1 MWNKISL
8 KSLEKRKNKKYII
21 ELLLEKK
28 TWSVIKAE
36 SKNQ

>member
-21 ELLLEKK
+21 ELLLEKNMVGDQGWK
-28 TWSVIKAE
+28 
-36 SKNQ
+36 

>member
-21 ELLLEKK
+21 EFLLEKNMVGDQGWK
-28 TWSVIKAE
+28 
-36 SKNQ
+36 

>member
-21 ELLLEKK
+21 ELLLEKNMIGDQGWK
-28 TWSVIKAE
+28 
-36 SKNQ
+36 